1 MYYDTPE
8 VVDNKLFL
16 RGSMIKSESNP
27 GIIQSISRQQYE
39 VSARQ
44 HHPYTT
50 AATQCINYCWLS
62 QDR

>member
-16 RGSMIKSESNP
+16 RGSMIKSRYYT
-27 GIIQSISRQQYE
+27 ISRQQYE